1 MNHLYKIMHR
11 NEPVDTSGDS
21 CFLFPF
27 WEGESLVDETG
38 DSARVLIQGSE
49 VFVHYEG
56 ITEIFQISPIVE
68 NLGDQSLSPEIKSP
82 MPGKILK
89 IMVQEGED
97 VKQGQ
102 VLILMEAM
110 KMELNL
116 KSSSDA
122 KVESILA
129 KEGEIVP
136 AETVLLKLHPS
147 L

>member
-1 MNHLYKIMHR
+1 MNHLYQIMHR
-11 NEPVDTSGDS
+11 NEVVEASNES

-27 WEGESLVDETG
+27 WEGETLIDETG
-38 DSARVLIQGSE
+38 DVARVLIQGSE
-49 VFVHYEG
+49 IFVHYEG
-56 ITEIFQISPIVE
+56 VTEIFQISPISE
-68 NLGDQSLSPEIKSP
+68 NLGDGSLSPEIKSP

-89 IMVQEGED
+89 IMVAEGQD

-102 VLILMEAM
+102 VLVLMEAM

-116 KSSSDA
+116 KASTDA

-136 AETVLLKLHPS
+136 AESVLLKLQS
-147 L
+147 SN